1 MYKVIKK
8 FADLEDKNYIYNVGD
23 VYPREGAEPSDERIE
38 FLASSQNK
46 LKTPVIELVL
56 EKKKKK
62 KESEEQPVEEAG
74 EEESSK

>member
-8 FADLEDKNYIYNVGD
+8 FADLEDRNHIYNIDD

-46 LKTPVIELVL
+46 LKTPVIQLIPEEKPRKKA
-56 EKKKKK
+56 EKKEKPAEK
-62 KESEEQPVEEAG
+62 
-74 EEESSK
+74 ESSK

>member
-8 FADLEDKNYIYNVGD
+8 FADLEDRNHIYNIGD

-62 KESEEQPVEEAG
+62 KEPEIQPEELADEE
-74 EEESSK
+74 